1 MARRDVI
8 EVCCDRCGRTE
19 TQGSTE
25 IPNVEGPEV
34 EATFHGEKIAY
45 ADLCKRCR
53 EAVRGY
59 FSRMAKKAED
69 TPDKVEPLPV
79 TEPSPAEGEPKKR
92 GLFGVG

>member
-1 MARRDVI
+1 MARRDVV

-19 TQGSTE
+19 TQGATE
-25 IPNVEGPEV
+25 IPTAEGPEV

-45 ADLCKRCR
+45 SDLCKRCR

-69 TPDKVEPLPV
+69 TPEKTEAPT
-79 TEPSPAEGEPKKR
+79 TEPVSTENEPKKR